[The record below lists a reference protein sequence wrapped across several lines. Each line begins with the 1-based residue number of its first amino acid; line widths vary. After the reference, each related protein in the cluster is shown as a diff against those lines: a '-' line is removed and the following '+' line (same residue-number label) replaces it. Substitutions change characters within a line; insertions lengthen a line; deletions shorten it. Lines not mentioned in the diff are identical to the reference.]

1 MLCVGK
7 QGCRRQKDGNL
18 NVTERREGEERN
30 SRQIGTFPAHHALN
44 LNTAHG
50 ASRDDPK
57 ALESCTAFVLVCAQT
72 K

>member
-1 MLCVGK
+1 MLP
-7 QGCRRQKDGNL
+7 
-18 NVTERREGEERN
+18 RREEAERN
-30 SRQIGTFPAHHALN
+30 TRQFGTFPAHHALN

-50 ASRDDPK
+50 ASGDDPK